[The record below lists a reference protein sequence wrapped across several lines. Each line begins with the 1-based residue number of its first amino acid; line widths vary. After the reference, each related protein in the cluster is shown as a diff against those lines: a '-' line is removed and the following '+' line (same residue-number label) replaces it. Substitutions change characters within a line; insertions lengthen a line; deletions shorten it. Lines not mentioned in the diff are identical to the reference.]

1 MKIDKFFRLPQKSIL
16 GFKVLTSLQSTF
28 SAYLLLLSGWLLN
41 PFFGITYKQLLS
53 GSIFN
58 IFLNISLI
66 ILILNLIDKR
76 SQLKKTNFILINL
89 ILFKLSLLFFFK
101 FSGFRAITQ
110 IFLILN
116 FFSNPLLKPSMKDF
130 PKKPFPPIKVIFLN
144 LFIKVFLN

>member
-1 MKIDKFFRLPQKSIL
+1 MKKDRFFRLPQKSIL

-58 IFLNISLI
+58 IILNLSLI

-76 SQLKKTNFILINL
+76 SQLKKTNFIIINL
-89 ILFKLSLLFFFK
+89 ILFTFIPQIVFQLFTNLKTFK
-101 FSGFRAITQ
+101 
-110 IFLILN
+110 
-116 FFSNPLLKPSMKDF
+116 
-130 PKKPFPPIKVIFLN
+130 N
-144 LFIKVFLN
+144 LVF